1 MLVVLKINIGQLR
14 ALSAAARHFFQPIP
28 ALTSP
33 DEGSFSFSNRPKTQA
48 ARTVTA
54 IAATASL
61 PMSRHA
67 FYHNFMFLKI
77 KLFLTGMPL
86 EREKKSLF
94 LYTQI
99 YSSYS
104 VHMYIFLFSVP
115 TYFKF
120 TCREVYDFH
129 LTCVGH
135 CCVTLNTQA
144 RRSNR

>member
-48 ARTVTA
+48 ARTMTA

-61 PMSRHA
+61 PVSRHA

-86 EREKKSLF
+86 EREKKVFFYILKYIRAIVYTCTYFYF
-94 LYTQI
+94 LY
-99 YSSYS
+99 
-104 VHMYIFLFSVP
+104 
-115 TYFKF
+115 
-120 TCREVYDFH
+120 R
-129 LTCVGH
+129 LTSNLLAGKYMIS
-135 CCVTLNTQA
+135 TL
-144 RRSNR
+144 RV